1 MDTWK
6 DKFVKLVNKINKKR
20 GWQCDD
26 MNPFFYQINLLNFS
40 NAKTC
45 TGQKCKDCL
54 LCYKKDTTSII
65 VEKVK
70 TYGKK
75 KLQKILTK

>member
-40 NAKTC
+40 NAKT
-45 TGQKCKDCL
+45 L
-54 LCYKKDTTSII
+54 REYKKQMKD
-65 VEKVK
+65 
-70 TYGKK
+70 KK
-75 KLQKILTK
+75 

>member
-40 NAKTC
+40 NAKT
-45 TGQKCKDCL
+45 L
-54 LCYKKDTTSII
+54 REYKKQM
-65 VEKVK
+65 KR
-70 TYGKK
+70 YKK
-75 KLQKILTK
+75 I